1 MCQKF
6 YFPQRSM
13 RSHIPAIEFDV
24 YEFKRLSHSKYARK
38 IFHRLQTQIKQ
49 EPRIYWFSEAA
60 AFHNDTKLISIYF
73 TTRNEQLRGSAR
85 EAVCRRRRNRMI
97 INKIVLNLFAVF
109 LRYTASKEDPIPNG
123 KGKKWGVFGRLS
135 PIKEKYFCL
144 RMWKSTRVN
153 KVQRAARLSALYGIL
168 RIKLF

>member
-6 YFPQRSM
+6 YFLQQSM

-24 YEFKRLSHSKYARK
+24 YEFKRLSRSKYARK

-123 KGKKWGVFGRLS
+123 KGKMWGVSEGCCLQWKICFS
-135 PIKEKYFCL
+135 L